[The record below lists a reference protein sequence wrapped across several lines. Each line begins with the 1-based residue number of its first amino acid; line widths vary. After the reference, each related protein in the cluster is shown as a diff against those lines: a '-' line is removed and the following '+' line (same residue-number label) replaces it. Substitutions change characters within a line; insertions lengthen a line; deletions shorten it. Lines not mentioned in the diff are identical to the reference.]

1 MLKQEKTKPCAS
13 AKIAARLEQREME
26 LRKLALPIVE
36 HCLRSV
42 KLNRQEVSH
51 A

>member
-1 MLKQEKTKPCAS
+1 MQKQEKTKPCAS
-13 AKIAARLEQREME
+13 GEITARLEQREME

-36 HCLRSV
+36 HCLRLV
-42 KLNRQEVSH
+42 KLNREEVSH

>member
-1 MLKQEKTKPCAS
+1 MQKQEKTKPCAS
-13 AKIAARLEQREME
+13 GEITARLEQKTG
-26 LRKLALPIVE
+26 LKKPGSPIVE

-42 KLNRQEVSH
+42 KEVFH